1 MCRDFPR
8 SQGRALTL
16 PDKRDAGRA
25 SREAPVLTAGHS
37 ARLSSPLTTGP
48 TVALGEGSAA
58 EWHYIKGSAVRAVPD
73 GGVGTKHCREITLSA
88 EVGVGVV
95 PGVLVVLENVQACGL
110 RADRQ
115 TDRGMSAGS
124 SALRAAVLPGRSP

>member
-1 MCRDFPR
+1 M
-8 SQGRALTL
+8 
-16 PDKRDAGRA
+16 
-25 SREAPVLTAGHS
+25 LTAGHS

-115 TDRGMSAGS
+115 TDRQRNERWQQCAAGCC
-124 SALRAAVLPGRSP
+124 AAWPLTLAYSIFSVQHPE